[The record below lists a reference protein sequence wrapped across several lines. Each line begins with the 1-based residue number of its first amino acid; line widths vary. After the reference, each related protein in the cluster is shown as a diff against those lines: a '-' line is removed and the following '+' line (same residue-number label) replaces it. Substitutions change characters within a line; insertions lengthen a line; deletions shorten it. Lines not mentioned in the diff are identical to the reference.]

1 MAEGS
6 ERWDFG
12 GGAGGDSRVAE
23 GRARGESGEAVDG
36 EKGKIMAIVIK
47 GLLGLI
53 THFHDT
59 NPTR

>member
-6 ERWDFG
+6 DRWDFG
-12 GGAGGDSRVAE
+12 GGAGGDSRAAE
-23 GRARGESGEAVDG
+23 GRVREESGRAVDG
-36 EKGKIMAIVIK
+36 KKGKIMAIVIK

-53 THFHDT
+53 TRFHDT